1 MLDNTKLACPC
12 ENKSKLKDIGVGYI
26 CNEQNCI
33 HHLNRS
39 CFYFNGGV
47 PVIISEEKTD
57 TLCQSSSVAS
67 YVSRQ
72 SRETFFGKIIAH
84 AKKLQG
90 TSPASKKNCEGFLT
104 FVRANSENPSILI
117 IGSGEVGSAAD
128 RLYTAGLQVTG
139 IDIYITGSVDV
150 VCDAHYLPFESESF
164 DGVWIQAVLEHV
176 MDPAK
181 VVNEIYRVLKKD
193 GTVYAETAFMQPVHE
208 GAYDF
213 TRFTVLG
220 HRYLFKSF
228 DLVDMGGVASAVSS
242 LSWAIKY
249 FFWAV
254 TGSKKIAQ
262 VMGVL
267 SGIILRPFNF
277 FVRKKS
283 LYDSCSGVYFMGK
296 KTANK
301 PITQRE
307 VVLLYKGYMT

>member
-1 MLDNTKLACPC
+1 MLDKTKLVCPC
-12 ENKSKLKDIGVGYI
+12 ENRSTLKDIGEGYI
-26 CNEQNCI
+26 CKDQNCI
-33 HHLNRS
+33 HHSNKNSFNL
-39 CFYFNGGV
+39 NGGV

-57 TLCQSSSVAS
+57 TLCESSRVAS

-72 SRETFFGKIIAH
+72 SRETLVGKIITH

-90 TSPASKKNCEGFLT
+90 TSPASKKNCEDFLT
-104 FVRANSENPSILI
+104 FVSANSENPRILI

-128 RLYTAGLQVTG
+128 RLNTAGVKVTG
-139 IDIYITGSVDV
+139 IDIYVTEYVDL

-181 VVNEIYRVLKKD
+181 VVNEIHRVLRKD

-228 DLVDMGGVASAVSS
+228 DLVDMGGVASVVSS

-249 FFWAV
+249 FFLAV
-254 TGSKKIAQ
+254 TGSKK
-262 VMGVL
+262 ML
-267 SGIILRPFNF
+267 
-277 FVRKKS
+277 KWW
-283 LYDSCSGVYFMGK
+283 VY
-296 KTANK
+296 
-301 PITQRE
+301 
-307 VVLLYKGYMT
+307 

>member
-1 MLDNTKLACPC
+1 MLDKTNLVCPC
-12 ENKSKLKDIGVGYI
+12 ENKSKLKDIGLGYI
-26 CNEQNCI
+26 CMEQNCI
-33 HHLNRS
+33 HHLNKN
-39 CFYFNGGV
+39 CFNFNGGV

-57 TLCQSSSVAS
+57 TLCQSSNVAS

-72 SRETFFGKIIAH
+72 SRETFVGKIIVY

-90 TSPASKKNCEGFLT
+90 TSPASKKNCEDFLT
-104 FVRANSENPSILI
+104 FVSANSENPRILI
-117 IGSGEVGSAAD
+117 IGSGEVGSGSD

-150 VCDAHYLPFESESF
+150 VCDAHYLPFESECF

-176 MDPAK
+176 MDPTK
-181 VVNEIYRVLKKD
+181 VVNETHRVLKKD

-220 HRYLFKSF
+220 HRYLFKNF
-228 DLVDMGGVASAVSS
+228 ELVDMGGVASAVSS

-267 SGIILRPFNF
+267 SGLLLRPFNL

-283 LYDSCSGVYFMGK
+283 LYDSSSGVYFLGK
-296 KTANK
+296 KISTK

-307 VVLLYKGYMT
+307 VVLLYKGDMT